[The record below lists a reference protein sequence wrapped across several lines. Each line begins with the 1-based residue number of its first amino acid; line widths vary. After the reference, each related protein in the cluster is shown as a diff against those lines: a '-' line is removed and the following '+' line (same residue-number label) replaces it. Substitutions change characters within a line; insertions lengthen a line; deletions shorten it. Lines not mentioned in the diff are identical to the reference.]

1 MGGRYRGEGQ
11 IMKLESKARCLLL
24 TMALVAGGAAHGAG
38 AVKPSE
44 PSLLGTW
51 SLDTSRMPLPPEQ
64 RPKSVRFA
72 FSEAG
77 AGKLSVHV
85 DIVYAPGSE
94 IHSASLA
101 PLDGG
106 AVAVENSPEADH
118 VTLRRPTPGVLVM
131 ALQKN
136 GVLVSTRIYSVAP
149 DNRTLIET
157 NVHPGEKGDLVM
169 RTNYFQRS
177 Q

>member
-1 MGGRYRGEGQ
+1 
-11 IMKLESKARCLLL
+11 MKRESKARCLFLAA
-24 TMALVAGGAAHGAG
+24 ALAAGGAAQGAG
-38 AVKPSE
+38 AVKPAE

-64 RPKSVRFA
+64 RPKSVQFA
-72 FSEAG
+72 FADAG

-94 IHSASLA
+94 VHSASLGSV
-101 PLDGG
+101 DGG

-131 ALQKN
+131 GLQKN
-136 GVLVSTRIYSVAP
+136 GVLVSTRIYAVTP
-149 DNRTLIET
+149 DNRGLVET
-157 NVHPGEKGDLVM
+157 NVHPGENGDLVM
-169 RTNYFQRS
+169 RTNYFERS
-177 Q
+177 R